1 MIVNLSRSINLG
13 IILIFMLMI
22 SGVCAAE
29 ELNVNFVSQYYENSY
44 STSGTSVTNAILTE
58 ENFVGH
64 RGGSISNVVVDGN
77 YAYVGQGQD
86 LVILDVTDVTNPIE
100 KGRITTPSVVN
111 NVIISGNYAYVANAH
126 NGLAIIDI
134 SDPTAPT
141 ISARSTSIFGSGVA
155 LSGNYAYVASGVR
168 GLTAIDVTNPAA
180 PIRLGNYN
188 TSGYSYKV
196 AVNGSYAYVADD
208 TSGLVILDI
217 TNPSIPIFRGQYDT
231 EGSAIDVTVSGNY
244 AYVADGSEGLL
255 IIDITDSTAPVLT
268 GTYNTDGIATAVTVS
283 GNYAYVADRSNGL
296 VIIDITD
303 PATPTLAGT
312 HRIASSEAFC
322 VDVSNNYAYVAYGRS
337 GLSILDVTNPA
348 TPTIVGT
355 YDTTAGFANGVAIS
369 GNYAYI
375 ANGLMGLTI
384 VDITNPAT
392 PIGTGNYI
400 TTGYAHDVTVSGNYA
415 YLADGR
421 GGLQIIDVSNPASP
435 TLTGSYT
442 TGGHAFGV
450 AISENYAYVAYNTS
464 GLVIVNITNPAA
476 PVPLG
481 SYDTAGN
488 SRDVVVV
495 GNYAYVADG
504 ENGLVIIDIN
514 NPTAPTQV
522 GVYDTPGNAYGVAV
536 SGNLAYVADGSSG
549 LTVLDVTN
557 PTAPTFVSNY
567 ETNFA
572 HDIEVYG
579 NYAYIA
585 DDSHGLMI
593 LNVTNP
599 ASPELAGSYN
609 TAGYAYD
616 VAVSGNYVYIAD
628 FGNGLVILHVENE
641 SNVPDTIP
649 PASVTDLKATNTD
662 FNWIRWTWSN
672 PLDADFSHVMIY
684 IDGLF
689 VTNTSEGYYNLTG
702 LTENSTHTISTK
714 TVDTSGNI
722 NPSWVND
729 SATAT
734 IITTDTIPPA
744 SVTNLDAIDSD
755 STWIYWTWDNPID
768 EDFSYVMIYLDGAFV
783 TNTTNSSI
791 NYYNATGLSEGS
803 NYTLGIRTVDSSGN
817 INSTFVNDSAVALK
831 LPKLWNISGRD
842 ITKDSITL
850 VWEASNDTTEVQIIR
865 DDVVLGNVDGSTS
878 YADSGLSSGR
888 TYTYTLIPYN
898 NNSVAGKAV
907 TVDLTTRSS
916 SGGGGSS
923 RSSSSGGGGGGS
935 ASVEDFANLAMKDTA
950 SKYLRMDTNVTYLFT
965 REGNPVESISFYSLK
980 NAGQITATVEV
991 LNDMSKLVNS
1001 TPEGLLYKYVNI
1013 WVGKAGFA
1021 TADNIKDAYIRF
1033 KVNTS
1038 WMEQMEIN
1046 PEDVS
1051 LQRYNGTSWEVLP
1064 TVMENSTDNYIIFKS
1079 QTPGFSPFAITAE
1092 KSFGSAVS
1100 TETEPQSNVKEDI
1113 TPPAEEKKTPGFE
1126 AFFAVAG
1133 MLAVVY
1139 FVRRR

>member
-1 MIVNLSRSINLG
+1 MGLAIVDIKDPTKPTRKGNYI
-13 IILIFMLMI
+13 
-22 SGVCAAE
+22 
-29 ELNVNFVSQYYENSY
+29 
-44 STSGTSVTNAILTE
+44 T
-58 ENFVGH
+58 
-64 RGGSISNVVVDGN
+64 GGYARDIAVVGN
-77 YAYVGQGQD
+77 YAYLAND
-86 LVILDVTDVTNPIE
+86 
-100 KGRITTPSVVN
+100 
-111 NVIISGNYAYVANAH
+111 AY
-126 NGLAIIDI
+126 
-134 SDPTAPT
+134 
-141 ISARSTSIFGSGVA
+141 
-155 LSGNYAYVASGVR
+155 
-168 GLTAIDVTNPAA
+168 
-180 PIRLGNYN
+180 
-188 TSGYSYKV
+188 
-196 AVNGSYAYVADD
+196 
-208 TSGLVILDI
+208 
-217 TNPSIPIFRGQYDT
+217 
-231 EGSAIDVTVSGNY
+231 
-244 AYVADGSEGLL
+244 
-255 IIDITDSTAPVLT
+255 
-268 GTYNTDGIATAVTVS
+268 
-283 GNYAYVADRSNGL
+283 GL
-296 VIIDITD
+296 VIIDITN
-303 PATPTLAGT
+303 PAIPTLKS
-312 HRIASSEAFC
+312 R
-322 VDVSNNYAYVAYGRS
+322 
-337 GLSILDVTNPA
+337 
-348 TPTIVGT
+348 
-355 YDTTAGFANGVAIS
+355 
-369 GNYAYI
+369 
-375 ANGLMGLTI
+375 
-384 VDITNPAT
+384 
-392 PIGTGNYI
+392 
-400 TTGYAHDVTVSGNYA
+400 
-415 YLADGR
+415 
-421 GGLQIIDVSNPASP
+421 
-435 TLTGSYT
+435 
-442 TGGHAFGV
+442 
-450 AISENYAYVAYNTS
+450 
-464 GLVIVNITNPAA
+464 
-476 PVPLG
+476 
-481 SYDTAGN
+481 YDTAGR
-488 SRDVVVV
+488 SWGVAVEK
-495 GNYAYVADG
+495 NYAYVADG
-504 ENGLVIIDIN
+504 ENGLVIIDIT
-514 NPTAPTQV
+514 NPSLPILKGT
-522 GVYDTPGNAYGVAV
+522 YNTPGNAENIAV
-536 SGNLAYVADGSSG
+536 KDNYAYVADGENG
-549 LTVLDVTN
+549 LVILDISN
-557 PTAPTFVSNY
+557 PESPTFEGSY
-567 ETNFA
+567 DTSGYA
-572 HDIEVYG
+572 YGIIAIGDYVYIADG
-579 NYAYIA
+579 KNGLVILNISTPAVPVLEGSYDTYSAQNIAISSNYAYIA
-585 DDSHGLMI
+585 DDSNGLVI
-593 LNVTNP
+593 VDITNP
-599 ASPELAGSYN
+599 RSPEFAGSYN
-609 TAGYAYD
+609 TAGYGYG

-1092 KSFGSAVS
+1092 KVLAGSSASSISDKNVNVVSDDLYNNKVAVDDNK
-1100 TETEPQSNVKEDI
+1100 QFNV
-1113 TPPAEEKKTPGFE
+1113 PEKNRMWILIAAILLIGLFTT
-1126 AFFAVAG
+1126 AY
-1133 MLAVVY
+1133 VY
-1139 FVRRR
+1139 LNRKHN